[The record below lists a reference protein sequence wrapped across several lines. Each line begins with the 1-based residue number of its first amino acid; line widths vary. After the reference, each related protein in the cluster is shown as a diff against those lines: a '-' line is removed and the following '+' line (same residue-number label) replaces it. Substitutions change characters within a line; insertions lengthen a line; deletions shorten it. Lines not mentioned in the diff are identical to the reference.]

1 MITGR
6 IVAAGLAA
14 AAALASGGAWAETP
28 QDIARSYA
36 AKAPAAPSPEAG
48 ARFFG
53 TPHGREW
60 SCATCHGTPPVG
72 EGRHAAT
79 GRPIAPLAPVAN
91 ANRLTDPAKV
101 EKWLRRNCSDVAGR
115 ECTPQEKAD
124 IVAWLAG
131 ITR

>member
-1 MITGR
+1 MIPKR
-6 IVAAGLAA
+6 ILAAGLAA
-14 AAALASGGAWAETP
+14 AAALSAGGACAETP
-28 QDIARSYA
+28 QEIAGWYA
-36 AKAPAAPSPEAG
+36 AKAPATPSPEAG
-48 ARFFG
+48 GRFFG
-53 TPHGREW
+53 TPHGHEW

-72 EGRHAAT
+72 AGRHAAT

-101 EKWLRRNCSDVAGR
+101 EKWLRRNCGDVAGR
-115 ECTPQEKAD
+115 ECTAQEKAD